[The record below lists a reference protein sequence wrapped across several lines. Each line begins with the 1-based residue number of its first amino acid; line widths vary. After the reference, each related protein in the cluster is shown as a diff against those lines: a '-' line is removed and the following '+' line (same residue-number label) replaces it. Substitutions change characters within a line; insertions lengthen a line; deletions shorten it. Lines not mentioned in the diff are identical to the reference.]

1 MKRNTLIKVVL
12 CLMMITTAEVGAK
25 SSRHEENPRQAGK
38 SSIYFYDVESKEGSG
53 YGRLVINAD
62 KKTFT
67 FIGQD
72 FLPSQHVY
80 IKVDTDGQLHLAA
93 DGKSTKSGNLH
104 IQGEWEGAP
113 PKPGTVGASYIY
125 GPAYGFTLDNLGG
138 YVAHI
143 KVQWSTDNGATWH
156 TTSNQSKD
164 VSLLEIYF
172 QNIKDL
178 DPNIPI
184 GSLVRMKMDVVWG
197 DDVVADE
204 IFKYVDTPGMCYPY
218 YQASGAVWNASLS
231 SPFYIDCQYGGTW
244 CIFGFGEG
252 CYFPY

>member
-1 MKRNTLIKVVL
+1 MKKSFLLVL
-12 CLMMITTAEVGAK
+12 CFFLVAAPALAGAGDK
-25 SSRHEENPRQAGK
+25 SAKQVNPRQAGK

-80 IKVDTDGQLHLAA
+80 IKVDTEGQFQLIA

-104 IQGEWEGAP
+104 IQGEWEGVP
-113 PKPGTVGASYIY
+113 PKPESVGVYYIW
-125 GPAYGFTLDNLGG
+125 GPAYGFTLDNVSG

-143 KVQWSTDNGATWH
+143 KVQWSTDNGVTWH

-164 VSLLEIYF
+164 VSLWEIYD
-172 QNIKDL
+172 QNINDL
-178 DPNIPI
+178 DPNIPL
-184 GSLVRMKMDVVWG
+184 GSWVRMKMDVVWG
-197 DDVVADE
+197 DDVVADQ
-204 IFKYVDTPGMCYPY
+204 IFKYVDTPGLCWPY
-218 YQASGAVWNASLS
+218 YQCYGAVWNASMGLA
-231 SPFYIDCQYGGTW
+231 YINCYLPEGDIW
-244 CIFGFGEG
+244 CIFPDG

>member
-1 MKRNTLIKVVL
+1 MKRNTLITVVL
-12 CLMMITTAEVGAK
+12 CLMMITTSEAGAK
-25 SSRHEENPRQAGK
+25 SAKHDENPRQAGK

-80 IKVDTDGQLHLAA
+80 IKVDTEGQFQLIA

-104 IQGEWEGAP
+104 IQGEWEGVP
-113 PKPGTVGASYIY
+113 PKPESVGAYYIW
-125 GPAYGFTLDNLGG
+125 GPAYGFTLDNVSG

-143 KVQWSTDNGATWH
+143 KVQWSTDNGVTWH

-164 VSLLEIYF
+164 VSLWEI
-172 QNIKDL
+172 
-178 DPNIPI
+178 
-184 GSLVRMKMDVVWG
+184 SVV
-197 DDVVADE
+197 
-204 IFKYVDTPGMCYPY
+204 
-218 YQASGAVWNASLS
+218 SG
-231 SPFYIDCQYGGTW
+231 
-244 CIFGFGEG
+244 
-252 CYFPY
+252 

>member
-1 MKRNTLIKVVL
+1 MKKLFMLMLCFFLVVAFAHAGGGG
-12 CLMMITTAEVGAK
+12 ISAEQK
-25 SSRHEENPRQAGK
+25 NFIQAGK
-38 SSIYFYDVESKEGSG
+38 SKIYFYDVEVPDGNG

-62 KKTFT
+62 KKTFN

-72 FLPSQHVY
+72 FLPNQYVH
-80 IKVDTDGQLHLAA
+80 IRVDTESEFHLIAE
-93 DGKSTKSGNLH
+93 GRSTKSGNLH

-113 PKPGTVGASYIY
+113 PKPGTVGAAYIY
-125 GPAYGFTLDNLGG
+125 GPAYGFTLDNMGG

-164 VSLLEIYF
+164 VSLLEIYD

-204 IFKYVDTPGMCYPY
+204 IFKYVNTPAMCWPY

-231 SPFYIDCQYGGTW
+231 APFDINCNYGGLW
-244 CIFGFGEG
+244 CLYPEG